1 MQESRGESPEE
12 GEVMAEMRRVTAIR
26 NGTVVDHIPSGYA
39 MQVIS
44 ILGIATDRATPVS
57 LVMNVPSDKLGRK
70 DVLKIEDREL
80 DQEDLDRLA
89 LIAPAASIA
98 IIRNHAVAEKMK
110 VELAD
115 DLLNIARCS
124 FSNCI
129 TKNNHEPLPQRM
141 RVVSR
146 DPLEVRCYYCGRG
159 QEIDELIENII

>member
-1 MQESRGESPEE
+1 MMS
-12 GEVMAEMRRVTAIR
+12 EMRRVTAIR

-39 MQVIS
+39 MQVIR
-44 ILGIATDRATPVS
+44 ILRINTERATPVS

-98 IIRNHAVAEKMK
+98 IIRNHAVAEKMR
-110 VELAD
+110 VELGD
-115 DLLNIARCS
+115 DLVNIAKCS

-129 TKNNHEPLPQRM
+129 TKSDREPLPQRM
-141 RVVSR
+141 KVFSR
-146 DPLEVRCYYCGRG
+146 EPLEVRCYYCGRG
-159 QEIDELIENII
+159 QEIDELIGNII

>member
-1 MQESRGESPEE
+1 MS
-12 GEVMAEMRRVTAIR
+12 EMRRVTAIR

-39 MQVIS
+39 MQVIR
-44 ILGIATDRATPVS
+44 ILRINTDRATPVS

-98 IIRNHAVAEKMK
+98 IIRNHAVAEKMR
-110 VELAD
+110 VELGD
-115 DLLNIARCS
+115 DLVNIAKCS

-129 TKNNHEPLPQRM
+129 TKSDREPLPQRM
-141 RVVSR
+141 KVFSR
-146 DPLEVRCYYCGRG
+146 EPREVWCYYCGRG
-159 QEIDELIENII
+159 QEIDELIGNII

>member
-1 MQESRGESPEE
+1 MS
-12 GEVMAEMRRVTAIR
+12 EMRRVTAIR

-39 MQVIS
+39 MQVIR
-44 ILGIATDRATPVS
+44 ILRINTDRATPVS

-98 IIRNHAVAEKMK
+98 IIRNHAVAEKMR
-110 VELAD
+110 VELRD
-115 DLLNIARCS
+115 NLVNIAKCS
-124 FSNCI
+124 FPNCI
-129 TKNNHEPLPQRM
+129 TKSNREPLPQRM
-141 RVVSR
+141 KVVSR
-146 DPLEVRCYYCGRG
+146 EPLEIRCYYCGRG

>member
-1 MQESRGESPEE
+1 MS
-12 GEVMAEMRRVTAIR
+12 EMRRVTAIR

-39 MQVIS
+39 MQVIR
-44 ILGIATDRATPVS
+44 ILRINTDRATPVS

-98 IIRNHAVAEKMK
+98 IIRNHAVAEKMR

-115 DLLNIARCS
+115 DLLNIAKCS

-129 TKNNHEPLPQRM
+129 TKSPREPLPQRM
-141 RVVSR
+141 KVVSR
-146 DPLEVRCYYCGRG
+146 EPLEVRCYYCGKG
-159 QEIDELIENII
+159 QEIDELIGNII

>member
-1 MQESRGESPEE
+1 MS
-12 GEVMAEMRRVTAIR
+12 EMRRVTAIR

-39 MQVIS
+39 MQVIR
-44 ILGIATDRATPVS
+44 ILRINTERATPVS

-98 IIRNHAVAEKMK
+98 IIRNHAVAEKMR
-110 VELAD
+110 VELGD
-115 DLLNIARCS
+115 DLVNIATCS

-129 TKNNHEPLPQRM
+129 TKSDREPLPQRM
-141 RVVSR
+141 KVFSR
-146 DPLEVRCYYCGRG
+146 EPLEVRGYYCGRG
-159 QEIDELIENII
+159 EEIDELIGNII